1 MRYEYIQFARG
12 YAIFTILLYH
22 VFQRLSLTGI
32 AAKAIIL
39 GGTGVH
45 LFFFLSGFGLMLSKN
60 SGTPLT
66 FYRRRLVKVWL
77 PYVLALS
84 ISLVLA
90 WGWNVFPDR
99 GGAWLA
105 GVAGYQM
112 FFESYIESFGGHF
125 WFISAI
131 IQFYL
136 AFPLLKW
143 VLEQRRS
150 PVLFA
155 LGCLTIS
162 IAWWAVVYTFGK
174 GGLRVWNSFFLQFLW
189 EFGLGMALAKFLNTT
204 ESGNS
209 LQQKLTVFWQPQHG
223 YWWLL
228 GGLIGTGIMAVMIL
242 KMGALGPVFNDI
254 PALAGYGMLSVGVWF
269 FASRYLPA
277 FNSFFAWIGDFSFS
291 LYLTHIFVLEL
302 FLRTLSATRF
312 NFNIFWIPLFLLIA
326 IVVAQAFE
334 RLSNG
339 IQRAVSP
346 T

>member
-22 VFQRLSLTGI
+22 VLQRLALTGI

-60 SGTPLT
+60 TGTPLA

-84 ISLVLA
+84 ISLLLA
-90 WGWNVFPDR
+90 FAWNIFPDR
-99 GGAWLA
+99 GAAWLA

-136 AFPLLKW
+136 VFPLLKW
-143 VLEQRRS
+143 GIGQRKS

-155 LGCLTIS
+155 LGCLAVS
-162 IAWWAVVYTFGK
+162 IVWWMVVYVSGK
-174 GGLRVWNSFFLQFLW
+174 GVLRVWNSFFLQFLW
-189 EFGLGMALAKFLNTT
+189 EFGLGMALAKFLANTET
-204 ESGNS
+204 GNS
-209 LQQKLTVFWQPQHG
+209 VMQMFSNCWQPKYW
-223 YWWLL
+223 YWWLA
-228 GGLIGTGIMAVMIL
+228 GGVIGTGIMAVMIL
-242 KMGALGPVFNDI
+242 KMGTLGPVFNDI
-254 PALAGYGMLSVGVWF
+254 PALAGYGMLSVGVWL
-269 FASRYLPA
+269 FAARYLPA
-277 FNSFFAWIGDFSFS
+277 IGRFFSWIGDFSFS
-291 LYLTHIFVLEL
+291 LYLSHIFVLEL
-302 FLRTLSATRF
+302 FLRVLTAARF
-312 NFNIFWIPLFLLIA
+312 NFNIFWIPLFVLIA
-326 IVVAQAFE
+326 IVVALGFE

-339 IQRAVSP
+339 IQRAVTP